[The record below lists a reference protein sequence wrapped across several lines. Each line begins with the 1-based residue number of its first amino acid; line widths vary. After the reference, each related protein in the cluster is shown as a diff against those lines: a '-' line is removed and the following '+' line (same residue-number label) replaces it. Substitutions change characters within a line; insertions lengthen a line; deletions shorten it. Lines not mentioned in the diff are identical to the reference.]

1 MLCLTRRSITTKTS
15 RPTRP
20 RTSPKLCL
28 LGMERFLPQAH
39 PPGDTRRLRS
49 LRRRGLLR
57 WRKPGSLLS
66 LTRFEPWKEIPMS
79 VDTIIHNAKIATNGV
94 PSFVEAIAITGGK
107 VSAVGKDEEILRLR
121 EPGTQVINGERRT
134 VIPGLNDSHMHPI
147 RGGLNYNMELRWDGV
162 PSLADALR
170 MLKEQA
176 ARTPAPQWVRVIGGW
191 TEFQFAERR
200 MPTLDEIN
208 AVAPDTP
215 VFVMHLY
222 DRALLNAEALRAVG
236 YDKNA
241 SNFPAGEVHRDRR
254 GNPTGLL
261 IAKPNANILYST
273 LAKGPKLSRA
283 DQLNSSRLF
292 FRELNRFGITS
303 VIDAGGGFQNYPD
316 DYGVVN
322 ELHRNGELSIRL
334 AYNLFTQKPKQELAD
349 FQSWTKMT
357 SPGEG
362 DDFYR
367 LNGAG
372 EMLVFSAA
380 DFEDFLVPRP
390 DLLPVMESELKAVIR
405 HLVENRWPF
414 RLHAT
419 YNETIERALNVYEEV
434 YREIPFDR
442 LPWFFDHCETIS
454 DRNIDRVKALGGGI
468 AVQNRMA
475 FQGEYFVERYGAQ
488 QARRTPPIRRMLEI
502 GVPVGAGTDATRVSS
517 YNPFLSLYWL
527 ITGKTVGGLGL
538 YPKENRLDRAEAL
551 KLYTIGSSWFSTEDG
566 KKGALAPGQLADLA
580 VLSAD
585 YFSIPDE
592 EIKQLESVL
601 TIVGGKIVYATDE
614 FSKLAPPA
622 LPVSP
627 SWSPVKEYGG
637 YAKDRNHN
645 LGASH
650 TAACSHVEASSD
662 GRARSH
668 LQVLGELGLWGL
680 GCDCFAF

>member
-1 MLCLTRRSITTKTS
+1 MYRPLTIDKTIRAEAS
-15 RPTRP
+15 M
-20 RTSPKLCL
+20 
-28 LGMERFLPQAH
+28 GN
-39 PPGDTRRLRS
+39 LRI
-49 LRRRGLLR
+49 
-57 WRKPGSLLS
+57 
-66 LTRFEPWKEIPMS
+66 F
-79 VDTIIHNAKIATNGV
+79 HNGKIATNSK
-94 PSFVEAIAITGGK
+94 PYFAEAIAVENGK
-107 VSAVGKDEEILRLR
+107 IASVGRNSDVLRLKNPNTKTIDLR
-121 EPGTQVINGERRT
+121 GHTVMPGV
-134 VIPGLNDSHMHPI
+134 NDSHLHII
-147 RGGLNYNMELRWDGV
+147 RGGLHYNLELRWDGV

-176 ARTPAPQWVRVIGGW
+176 ARTPAPQWVRVVGGW
-191 TEFQFAERR
+191 NEFQFAERR

-222 DRALLNAEALRAVG
+222 DRAFLNAAALRAVG

-241 SNFPAGEVHRDRR
+241 PNFPAGEVQHDRH

-273 LAKGPKLSRA
+273 LAKGPKLSRE
-283 DQLNSSRLF
+283 DQLNSPRLF

-303 VIDAGGGFQNYPD
+303 AIDAGGGFQNYPD

-322 ELHRNGELSIRL
+322 ELHRNGDLSIRL
-334 AYNLFTQKPKQELAD
+334 AYNLFTQKPKQELGD
-349 FQSWTKMT
+349 FQSWTKIT
-357 SPGEG
+357 KHGDG

-367 LNGAG
+367 VNGAG
-372 EMLVFSAA
+372 EMLVFSCA

-390 DLLPVMESELKAVIR
+390 DMLPVMESELKAVIR

-434 YREIPFDR
+434 NREIPFDG
-442 LPWFFDHCETIS
+442 LHWFFDHCETIT
-454 DRNIDRVKALGGGI
+454 DRNIERVKKLGGGI

-488 QARRTPPIRRMLEI
+488 QAKRTPPIRRMLEI
-502 GVPVGAGTDATRVSS
+502 GVPVGAGADATRVSS

-527 ITGKTVGGLGL
+527 VTGKTIGGLGL

-551 KLYTIGSSWFSTEDG
+551 KLYTMGSSWFSTEDG

-585 YFSIPDE
+585 YFSIPEE
-592 EIKQLESVL
+592 EIKRLESVL
-601 TIVGGKIVYATDE
+601 TIVGGRIVYATE
-614 FSKLAPPA
+614 EHASLAPLE

-627 SWSPVKEYGG
+627 DWSPVAHYGG
-637 YAKDRNHN
+637 YSNASKS
-645 LGASH
+645 LAGASH
-650 TAACSHVEASSD
+650 SAFCQHSGLSHAEESSN
-662 GRARSH
+662 GHVHVFGKS
-668 LQVLGELGLWGL
+668 GLWS
-680 GCDCFAF
+680 